1 MRRVRRLIMLTREI
15 ALARLRTA
23 GTLAA
28 GKARPN
34 VLTGAQVSDATA
46 RAIQHLV
53 AVDSRHGGARLLA
66 PAAAQGILP

>member
-1 MRRVRRLIMLTREI
+1 MLTRET

-28 GKARPN
+28 GKKRLN
-34 VLTGAQVSDATA
+34 VLTRAQVTNVTA
-46 RAIQHLV
+46 RAIQRLI
-53 AVDSRHGGARLLA
+53 AVDSHRGGPRLLA